1 MRSSILIFLT
11 LILFSACSFK
21 QEKISINHY
30 GIDFQTKP
38 FTTKAKFDSIFIE
51 EPNINRAFN
60 SQAIFYT
67 QQEFKFEEYAKNRW
81 ISFPSNTVYTQ
92 LVDSFISSNIFANVL
107 KDKKIKSQYK
117 LKTEVLKMYQNFEDD
132 KSYAILKIKFDL
144 VKDEKIVKSFNFN
157 QKTLCDTNDAYG
169 FVKALN
175 SSFEESLNSLLKD
188 LLIL

>member
-38 FTTKAKFDSIFIE
+38 FTTKAKFYSIFIE

-60 SQAIFYT
+60 SQAIFYSNK
-67 QQEFKFEEYAKNRW
+67 EFKFEEYAKNRW
-81 ISFPSNTVYTQ
+81 ISFPSNMVYTQ

-107 KDKKIKSQYK
+107 KDKKIKSQYR

-132 KSYAILKIKFDL
+132 KSYAVLKIKFDL